1 MVYPKGNSVGKS
13 WQPPKAESGRP
24 AAPGSAHPVPG
35 PRRDRWDGEDGGW
48 PKWVSSKK
56 PRDLTKIFKHYQL
69 NIFWYPGFLF
79 FGIFGVLVKVFPW
92 VFAIFMPVLKLIG
105 VLDVVPTL
113 VRFHGAT
120 KCREM
125 PIPEVSQP
133 TAWQPGKSQVLH
145 AHQATGPGLQRVCTL
160 DTLALEVRRNHLDPA
175 DHMVIMAWSIWMTWK
190 VDTSDLISKY
200 LWGQTCQ
207 VGQWFPYPSNLL
219 LGKPPFKMVLQRRA
233 FPLRIPAEICQFC
246 DKCFEHSFHQ
256 NPMISL
262 FQWEFQDPKIE
273 VLYHIRP
280 YFIW

>member
-79 FGIFGVLVKVFPW
+79 LGIFGVLVKVFPW

-160 DTLALEVRRNHLDPA
+160 DTLAL
-175 DHMVIMAWSIWMTWK
+175 
-190 VDTSDLISKY
+190 
-200 LWGQTCQ
+200 
-207 VGQWFPYPSNLL
+207 
-219 LGKPPFKMVLQRRA
+219 
-233 FPLRIPAEICQFC
+233 
-246 DKCFEHSFHQ
+246 
-256 NPMISL
+256 
-262 FQWEFQDPKIE
+262 
-273 VLYHIRP
+273 
-280 YFIW
+280 